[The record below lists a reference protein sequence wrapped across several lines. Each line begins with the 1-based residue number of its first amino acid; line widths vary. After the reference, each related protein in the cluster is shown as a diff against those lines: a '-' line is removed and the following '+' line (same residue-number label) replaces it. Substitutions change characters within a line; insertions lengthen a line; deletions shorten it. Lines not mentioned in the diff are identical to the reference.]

1 VADRLITRDEAL
13 GVPRVPGSARLTYGT
28 HPAQHVDRFD
38 AAPTAR
44 GGVVLFHGG
53 CWRDA
58 VDSGLLSPLA
68 AALAGEGFISWNV
81 EFRRLDGGGGYPQ
94 TFDDV
99 SAAAALAADDAA
111 TMGLDPA
118 RLVLVGH
125 SAGGHLALW
134 CAAQRRGAGAAPA
147 GVVALAAVC
156 DLAASVD
163 EDICG
168 GAAAR
173 FIDGTPERLEEIC
186 PTHRLPTG
194 VPHHHLVGADDQMVP
209 ATHVEAFVDRARAAG
224 DDARVTVLPGAHFE
238 PVTPRGPFWEALLG
252 AIEHLVRS
260 SAPG

>member
-13 GVPRVPGSARLTYGT
+13 KVPRVPADGRLTYGT

-38 AAPTAR
+38 AAPAAR

-68 AALAGEGFISWNV
+68 AALAGEGFITWNA
-81 EFRRLDGGGGYPQ
+81 EFRRLDGGGGYPE

-99 SAAAALAADDAA
+99 SSAVALAADDAA
-111 TMGLDPA
+111 TIGLDPA

-134 CAAQRRGAGAAPA
+134 CATQRRAA

-168 GAAAR
+168 GVAAR
-173 FIDGTPERLEEIC
+173 FTDGAPGRLQEIC
-186 PTHRLPTG
+186 PTHRLPIG
-194 VPHHHLVGADDQMVP
+194 VPHHHLVGADDEMVP
-209 ATHVEAFVDRARAAG
+209 AAHVKAFVDRAQAAG
-224 DDARVTVLPGAHFE
+224 DDARATVLPGAHFE